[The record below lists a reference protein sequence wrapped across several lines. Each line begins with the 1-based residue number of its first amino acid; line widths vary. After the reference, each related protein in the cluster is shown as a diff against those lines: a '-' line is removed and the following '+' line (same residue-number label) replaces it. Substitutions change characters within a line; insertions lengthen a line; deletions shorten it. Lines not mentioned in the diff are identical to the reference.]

1 MFFVGIFFLGLWVA
15 GLVSSYTMG
24 GFIHALL
31 ILAVMALLSSM
42 IRGGKS
48 NRLAELRS
56 TADEIDSPRV

>member
-48 NRLAELRS
+48 NQLAELRS
-56 TADEIDSPRV
+56 SADETDPPRV